1 MEDAEGSLLVTC
13 QLVPINN
20 ELRHPDQDIQQTPVQ
35 HESTPPV
42 IPVIE
47 QETPMDLSV
56 VKIEMKEEELTRES
70 HDRDSGYTS
79 TSSPPIVDLTN
90 IPDEDPTQM
99 VSSECKETFIN
110 CFIRPQLSRRS
121 PTTY

>member
-20 ELRHPDQDIQQTPVQ
+20 DLRHPDQDIQQNPVQ
-35 HESTPPV
+35 YESTPG

-56 VKIEMKEEELTRES
+56 VKIEMKEEELTRDS

-79 TSSPPIVDLTN
+79 ISSPPLVDLTN

-110 CFIRPQLSRRS
+110 CFIRLQLSRRS